1 MEKVILIVEDEPK
14 NLKLIRDLLQ
24 ATGYLT
30 LEATDGVEGI
40 ELAKAH
46 KPDLILMDIM
56 MPVMDGFEA
65 TKAIRNWEC
74 GLRNKIEEGPYSE
87 SEIRNLKS
95 QIKKIP
101 IIALTSHAMKGD
113 EEKTR
118 EVGCEGY
125 ITKPIDTREFLK
137 KVSEFLS
144 NS

>member
-1 MEKVILIVEDEPK
+1 MEKTILIVEDDPR

-24 ATGYLT
+24 ASAYLT
-30 LEATDGVEGI
+30 LEATDGAQGV

-56 MPVMDGFEA
+56 MPVMDGFKA
-65 TKAIRNWEC
+65 TKAIRNWEY

-118 EVGCEGY
+118 EVGCDGY
-125 ITKPIDTREFLK
+125 ITKPIDTKEFLK